1 MKNAI
6 QGAVEQAR
14 GGQVDRLHGATA
26 TQNFRASVQQAP
38 QGDTSWA
45 EGMAKFAKGAQDA
58 YGTYE
63 QRQKS
68 LADERSNE
76 IIRKLSPEQRR
87 EARAN
92 GTLLYQD
99 DQSVMEALSFKTGR
113 NAAYEV
119 DTEMKNDLAR
129 YRTREEFDEAR
140 QARMQQ
146 KAKNYA
152 EAAGVKEDDPFY
164 QQGFNDNITA
174 RNAALYDS
182 HAQFLSKQLAAQST
196 LEARNDI
203 APMMDDITIMKDPAA
218 GKMFASYL
226 NKGLESGEI
235 PTDQEAIDTL
245 TMLANDAVHKEHG
258 LNLLDT
264 MGEQE
269 LNVLGGKRKIKDIF
283 GPEVYENLKT
293 KAGEQAYQRNAEQT
307 RQLQLG
313 ITQAE
318 NQDDPATG
326 WQMIQKLRQ
335 QNAWLQSDDTLT
347 PQKQQLIAAEQ
358 RILTKT
364 RMDTEARSKG
374 VIKAT
379 QADNRISQLRRQYE
393 SRMAGENVN
402 VRPEDQPVDDSTGE
416 FKRSDAMSMAQSVL
430 ADIKNSGLPEAKQD
444 ELKAGYLRADYEN
457 GPFQEMFK
465 TNITDAEREWQS
477 ALVTGQAGDFPRINE
492 LNRAYMA
499 DPSTISQ
506 LYPEKAGF
514 LEEMNVMLR
523 SGIDPQIMVEK
534 AVGRKALSK
543 DEQMFQ
549 DQQWAS
555 VKNDGKA
562 PELSALP
569 RGMEQ
574 TARSLFDAFNLRTGD
589 ANTAADEVSKWLKE
603 NTVQFADEGEWK
615 DSTARLGMLN
625 KKDLMIDPN
634 NIKSW
639 EQGKAIVDKTLAGLK
654 EMPYWA
660 GSKVTVET
668 NPAGDIVLKSLNGK
682 QIRMTKEQMRLI
694 QAAEERSADQARM
707 AEKVKGAKKQ
717 QELHE
722 RYILGGGRKQ

>member
-1 MKNAI
+1 MKNEI
-6 QGAVEQAR
+6 QGAVEASR
-14 GGQVDRLHGATA
+14 GGPVERLHGATA
-26 TQNFRASVQQAP
+26 TQGFRASVQQAP
-38 QGDTSWA
+38 QRDNSWA
-45 EGMAKFAKGAQDA
+45 EGMAKFAKGAQDV

-63 QRQKS
+63 QRQKD
-68 LADERSNE
+68 LAEERSNE

-99 DQSVMEALSFKTGR
+99 DKSVMELLSFKTGR

-119 DTEMKNDLAR
+119 DAEMKNDLAQ

-140 QARMQQ
+140 QARMAQ

-152 EAAGVKEDDPFY
+152 EAAGVNETDPFY
-164 QQGFNDNITA
+164 QQGFNDNIVS

-182 HAQFLSKQLAAQST
+182 HAQFLSKQLSAQST

-203 APMMDDITIMKDPAA
+203 SPMMDDISIMKDPSA
-218 GKMFASYL
+218 GRMFASYL
-226 NKGLESGEI
+226 NNGLNSGEI

-258 LNLLDT
+258 LNLLET
-264 MGEQE
+264 MGDQE

-293 KAGEQAYQRNAEQT
+293 KAGEAAYSRNAEQT
-307 RQLQLG
+307 RNFQLG

-318 NQDDPATG
+318 NQEDAATG

-335 QNAWLQSDDTLT
+335 QNAWLQNDDTMT
-347 PQKQQLIAAEQ
+347 PQKQALIAAEA
-358 RILTKT
+358 RLLTRT
-364 RMDTEARSKG
+364 STDTEARAKG
-374 VIKAT
+374 VVKAT
-379 QADNRISQLRRQYE
+379 QADNRIDQLRRQYE
-393 SRMAGENVN
+393 ARMAGENVN

-416 FKRSDAMSMAQSVL
+416 FKRSDAMSMAQRVL
-430 ADIKNSGLPEAKQD
+430 EDIKNSELPQEKQD
-444 ELKAGYLRADYEN
+444 EMRAGFLRADYEN

-465 TNITDAEREWQS
+465 TNITDAEREWQA
-477 ALVTGQAGDFPRINE
+477 ALVSGQAGDFPRIQE
-492 LNRAYMA
+492 LNRAYEA

-514 LEEMNVMLR
+514 LAEMNLMMK
-523 SGIDPQIMVEK
+523 SGIDPQIMVEAAK
-534 AVGRKALSK
+534 GRKALSK
-543 DEQMFQ
+543 DEQMFA

-555 VKNDGKA
+555 VKNDSA
-562 PELSALP
+562 SPELSALP

-589 ANTAADEVSKWLKE
+589 ANAAADETAKWLKE
-603 NTVQFADEGEWK
+603 NTVAFDDPGGWR
-615 DSTARLGMLN
+615 DSTARLGTLN

-639 EQGKAIVDKTLAGLK
+639 EQGKAIVDKTLDGLR

-668 NPAGDIVLKSLNGK
+668 NQAGDIVLKSLNGK
-682 QIRMTKEQMRLI
+682 QIRMTKQQMRMI
-694 QAAEERSADQARM
+694 QAAEEQAADSARM
-707 AEKVKGAKKQ
+707 AEKVSGAKKQ

-722 RYILGGGRKQ
+722 RYNLGGGRKQ

>member
-1 MKNAI
+1 MKNEI
-6 QGAVEQAR
+6 KEAVDQSR
-14 GGQVDRLHGATA
+14 GNPVERLRGSTA
-26 TQNFRASVQQAP
+26 TVGFRASTQHAAQR
-38 QGDTSWA
+38 DTSWA
-45 EGMAKFAKGAQDA
+45 DGMAQFAKGATA
-58 YGTYE
+58 VYGTYE
-63 QRQKS
+63 ERQKQ

-76 IIRKLSPEQRR
+76 IIRKLTPEQRR
-87 EARAN
+87 EARTS

-99 DQSVMEALSFKTGR
+99 DKSVMEALSFKTGR
-113 NAAYEV
+113 NAGYEV
-119 DTEMKNDLAR
+119 DAEMKNDLAR
-129 YRTREEFDEAR
+129 YRTREEFEEAR
-140 QARMQQ
+140 QARMAQ

-152 EAAGVKEDDPFY
+152 EAAGVNEDDPFY
-164 QQGFNDNITA
+164 QQGFNDNIVA
-174 RNAALYDS
+174 RNSALYDS
-182 HAQFLSKQLAAQST
+182 HAQFLSKQLSAQAT

-203 APMMDDITIMKDPAA
+203 SPMMDDLTIMKDPAA

-245 TMLANDAVHKEHG
+245 TMLANDAIHKEHG

-293 KAGEQAYQRNAEQT
+293 RAGEQAYKRNAEQT
-307 RQLQLG
+307 RTFQLG

-335 QNAWLQSDDTLT
+335 QNAWLQADDTLT

-358 RILTKT
+358 RILQKTK
-364 RMDTEARSKG
+364 MDSEARSKG
-374 VIKAT
+374 VVKAT
-379 QADNRISQLRRQYE
+379 QADNRIDQLRRQYE

-416 FKRSDAMSMAQSVL
+416 FKRSDAMSMAQRVL
-430 ADIKNSGLPEAKQD
+430 EDIKNSELPQEKQD
-444 ELKAGYLRADYEN
+444 QLKAGYLRADYEN

-477 ALVTGQAGDFPRINE
+477 ALVSGQAGEFPRINE
-492 LNRAYMA
+492 LNRAYEA

-514 LEEMNVMLR
+514 LAEMNLMMK
-523 SGIDPQIMVEK
+523 SGIDPQIMVEAAK
-534 AVGRKALSK
+534 GRKALSK
-543 DEQMFQ
+543 DEQMFA

-555 VKNDGKA
+555 VKNDSSS

-574 TARSLFDAFNLRTGD
+574 TARSLFDAYNLRTGD
-589 ANTAADEVSKWLKE
+589 ANAAAAETAKWLQE
-603 NTVQFADEGEWK
+603 NTVQFADEGAWR

-634 NIKSW
+634 NIQSW

-654 EMPYWA
+654 GMPYWA

-694 QAAEERSADQARM
+694 QQAEERAASQAHFDSN
-707 AEKVKGAKKQ
+707 VKGAKKQ